1 MPDLPFTVA
10 LSDSWHDSAYAV
22 FDGDTIRH
30 VEVERITRRKYE
42 ALDPFLA
49 VCAFEPDLFHRA
61 QMLLL
66 VENEL
71 YAPFLRDPARATQAA
86 FGAFVDRILLENA
99 AKLPTGIGEDRL
111 RPLLERVLRRLVD
124 GTLAYRL
131 VSHHFCHAANA
142 FLSSGFDRA
151 LSVTLDGGGTNL
163 RGSEQVYVN
172 GSVYEFT
179 ADTPLADD
187 PLHLVEDW
195 SPGYTWDRACQSIG
209 LTMHDAGTMMAMA
222 AYGRPNRV
230 IEAIVRS
237 NLFWSTWLDATRG
250 WRRWLMPWPNRLRPL
265 LRSEA
270 SQFSLGL
277 AMQRETERRIRQFLG
292 RFLAGRDEI
301 DLCLSGGTFLNCIA
315 AQKVREWFP
324 QVREVYIPPVP
335 YDAGLPIGSLQHFLH
350 EQGLSKLFEGSI
362 CPFADPPVY
371 SAEEILAAC
380 RAAGVTPRAGATV
393 EEVVELIDDGAIVAQ
408 FQGGSESGRRA
419 LGNRSVLCDPRR
431 DEHRVRL
438 NATIKRRQWYRP
450 FAPMIL
456 AEEAANWFVLPERFA
471 SPYMSF
477 AAPFREGMGELVP
490 AVRHAD
496 GTARLQTVHARLT
509 PHTHQ
514 LLSSWQARTGIPIL
528 LNTSFNENEPIVE
541 TPAEGIA
548 TFLRSGL
555 DALYFADHGMLVR
568 SDATARTPR

>member
-1 MPDLPFTVA
+1 MPGLPFTLA

-22 FDGDTIRH
+22 FDGSAIRH
-30 VEVERITRRKYE
+30 VEVERLTRRKYE

-49 VCAFEPDLFHRA
+49 VCAFEPRLLERA
-61 QMLLL
+61 EMLLL

-71 YAPFLRDPARATQAA
+71 YAPFLRETARAGDAA
-86 FGAFVDRILLENA
+86 IETFVARVFADNATRLPDGIGQDRI
-99 AKLPTGIGEDRL
+99 
-111 RPLLERVLRRLVD
+111 RPIFERALRRMID
-124 GTLAYRL
+124 GTLAYRIL
-131 VSHHFCHAANA
+131 SHHFCHAANA
-142 FLSSGFDRA
+142 FLSSGFDNA
-151 LSVTLDGGGTNL
+151 ISVTLDGGGTNL
-163 RGSEQVYVN
+163 RGAEQVYVN
-172 GSVYEFT
+172 GSVYDF
-179 ADTPLADD
+179 AKDVPLSDE

-195 SPGYTWDRACQSIG
+195 SPGYTWDRACQSVG

-222 AYGRPNRV
+222 AYGRRNPV

-237 NLFWSTWLDATRG
+237 DLFWSTWLDATRG
-250 WRRWLMPWPNRLRPL
+250 WRRWLMPWPNRLRHL

-270 SQFSLGL
+270 GQFSLGL
-277 AMQRETERRIRQFLG
+277 AMQRETERRIRKFLG
-292 RFLAGRDEI
+292 RFLAGREQI

-315 AQKVREWFP
+315 AHKVREWFP

-335 YDAGLPIGSLQHFLH
+335 YDAGLPIGSLQQFLH
-350 EQGLSKLFEGSI
+350 QQGLNKLFEGPI
-362 CPFADPPVY
+362 CPFADPPIY
-371 SAEEILAAC
+371 SEEDVLAAC
-380 RAAGVTPRAGATV
+380 REAGVTPRGGASV
-393 EEVVELIDDGAIVAQ
+393 EEVVELLDDGAIVAQ

-477 AAPFREGMGELVP
+477 AASFREGMGERVP

-496 GTARLQTVHARLT
+496 GTARLQTVHAELT
-509 PHTHQ
+509 PRTHR
-514 LLSSWQARTGIPIL
+514 LLSAWHARTGIPIL

-541 TPAEGIA
+541 TPAEAIA

-555 DALYFADHGMLVR
+555 DALYFADHGILVR
-568 SDATARTPR
+568 ADATVSAPR